1 MSEDPK
7 LEKELIIRI
16 DEDEQED
23 VEEDIM
29 PIIYEENKKEEKLD
43 LEKNLLTFFRKRLI
57 SILRR

>member
-16 DEDEQED
+16 EEDEQED
-23 VEEDIM
+23 AEEDIM
-29 PIIYEENKKEEKLD
+29 PIIYEEIKKEENLD
-43 LEKNLLTFFRKRLI
+43 LEKNLLTFFRKKLI

>member
-1 MSEDPK
+1 MSDDPK

-57 SILRR
+57 AILRR

>member
-23 VEEDIM
+23 VEDDIM

-43 LEKNLLTFFRKRLI
+43 LEKNLLTFLRKRLI

>member
-43 LEKNLLTFFRKRLI
+43 LEKNLLTFLRKRLI

>member
-16 DEDEQED
+16 EEDEQED

-29 PIIYEENKKEEKLD
+29 PIIYEEIKKEENLD
-43 LEKNLLTFFRKRLI
+43 LEKNLLTFFRKKLI